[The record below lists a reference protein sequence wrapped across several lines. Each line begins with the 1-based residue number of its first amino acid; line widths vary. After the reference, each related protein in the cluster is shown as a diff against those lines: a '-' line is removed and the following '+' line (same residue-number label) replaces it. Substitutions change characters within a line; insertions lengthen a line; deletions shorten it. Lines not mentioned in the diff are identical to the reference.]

1 MYRFILK
8 QDNLYLSLVMFY
20 CFYSRVFFFLVYFF
34 VYIFFVSVGRC
45 ILLLELL
52 NFLMPRFVWWGCL
65 VGGNLHLVC
74 ILFFF
79 VVMMI
84 AHVDFSFLGSFLR

>member
-1 MYRFILK
+1 MW
-8 QDNLYLSLVMFY
+8 
-20 CFYSRVFFFLVYFF
+20 
-34 VYIFFVSVGRC
+34 SVEWRC
-45 ILLLELL
+45 LLFKVCVCWL
-52 NFLMPRFVWWGCL
+52 FVWWGGG
-65 VGGNLHLVC
+65 GGNLHLVC

>member
-1 MYRFILK
+1 MVTFKGSITP
-8 QDNLYLSLVMFY
+8 S
-20 CFYSRVFFFLVYFF
+20 
-34 VYIFFVSVGRC
+34 
-45 ILLLELL
+45 LLLL
-52 NFLMPRFVWWGCL
+52 
-65 VGGNLHLVC
+65 GGNLCLVC